1 MKKVILSI
9 AIIAGVIATTNIQTI
24 QAGERPSVNTV
35 YEDDGFVDVKLEDL
49 NEQVQQAI
57 NALTGEYDVKA
68 LKYSAEKQLTKVKL
82 TKKDDQSARTIFF
95 NDQGEEVEKDRDDKA
110 MESRELEQGQQELER
125 QGQELQEQQN
135 LQQPPSVEQAG
146 VTQDKGFQDTKFE
159 DLNERVQESVRQF
172 ANEYD
177 ITGLQYDSDKK
188 IAKITGKSKEDQS
201 EKTIHLNDEGQ
212 EVNLEA
218 ESNETERMENEE
230 AQTPKG

>member
-172 ANEYD
+172 ANEY
-177 ITGLQYDSDKK
+177 
-188 IAKITGKSKEDQS
+188 
-201 EKTIHLNDEGQ
+201 
-212 EVNLEA
+212 
-218 ESNETERMENEE
+218 
-230 AQTPKG
+230 